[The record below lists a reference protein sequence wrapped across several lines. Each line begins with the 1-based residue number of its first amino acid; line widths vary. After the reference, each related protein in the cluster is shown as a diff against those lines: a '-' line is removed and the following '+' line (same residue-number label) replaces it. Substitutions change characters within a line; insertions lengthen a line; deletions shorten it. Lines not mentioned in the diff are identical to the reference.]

1 VIHPDLERFAVPI
14 DSLYPLP
21 GNPHKGNDAIV
32 AESLV
37 AHGQYTPV
45 IVNQDRTILAG
56 NTTWRVAKALG
67 WTRIAAVEVPGDDQ
81 ETVRRALVD
90 NRAAALARYDD
101 MTLLEV
107 LEGLPDWDGTGYG
120 ADDVAELRE
129 RLDGPL
135 DEPRSSGSGARPDD
149 DGKPDVVVRVGTDG
163 VLVPYEAFGDWR
175 KNLMDRTGSKA
186 GAIQVCRV
194 DLGFP
199 AVKARERLDAGDR
212 AAAVAARSDRI
223 KTLEASGVSGILL
236 DKSTYVDIDA
246 LVPHPRNPRQGDLS
260 VLTESLL
267 TNGQY
272 RPILYNRRTMQILK
286 GKHTWQA
293 ARKLGWSKIAA
304 TYVDVDDEEAD
315 RIVLIDNR
323 SSDVSEDD
331 DRSLLAF
338 IDQLGGNLDGTG
350 FDEFDTE
357 DLIERVESDM
367 AASRDLAADG
377 PPVRVAIGAWSFTVT
392 GAEYAAWLAGV
403 EDDPQLAIVDRLGLP
418 EEWSAAHT

>member
-1 VIHPDLERFAVPI
+1 
-14 DSLYPLP
+14 
-21 GNPHKGNDAIV
+21 
-32 AESLV
+32 
-37 AHGQYTPV
+37 
-45 IVNQDRTILAG
+45 
-56 NTTWRVAKALG
+56 
-67 WTRIAAVEVPGDDQ
+67 
-81 ETVRRALVD
+81 
-90 NRAAALARYDD
+90 
-101 MTLLEV
+101 
-107 LEGLPDWDGTGYG
+107 
-120 ADDVAELRE
+120 
-129 RLDGPL
+129 
-135 DEPRSSGSGARPDD
+135 
-149 DGKPDVVVRVGTDG
+149 
-163 VLVPYEAFGDWR
+163 
-175 KNLMDRTGSKA
+175 
-186 GAIQVCRV
+186 
-194 DLGFP
+194 
-199 AVKARERLDAGDR
+199 
-212 AAAVAARSDRI
+212 
-223 KTLEASGVSGILL
+223 
-236 DKSTYVDIDA
+236 
-246 LVPHPRNPRQGDLS
+246 
-260 VLTESLL
+260 
-267 TNGQY
+267 
-272 RPILYNRRTMQILK
+272 LK